1 MVTVIFDLSTGVVLG
16 DGPAGV
22 TWPVAGRWGGCAVT
36 DGVPDVAGRASAV
49 SPPHAASANGTTTS
63 AVNESRR
70 IRMLR
75 SMLYMVSSSVGRLG
89 AVSES

>member
-1 MVTVIFDLSTGVVLG
+1 MVTVIFDRSTRAVL
-16 DGPAGV
+16 DDAPAGV
-22 TWPVAGRWGGCAVT
+22 MWPAADPSGGCAVT
-36 DGVPDVAGRASAV
+36 DGVPECAGRASAV

-63 AVNESRR
+63 AVHESRR